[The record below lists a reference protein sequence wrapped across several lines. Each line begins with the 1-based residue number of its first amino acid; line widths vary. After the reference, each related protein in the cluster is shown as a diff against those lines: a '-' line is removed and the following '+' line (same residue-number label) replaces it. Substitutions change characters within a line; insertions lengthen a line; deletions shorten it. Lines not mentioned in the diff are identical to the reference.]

1 MLVATFFSVVVFVS
15 MLLVCFMVLHGMKQG
30 YITPV
35 FGVVLIVCAVAT
47 STWTVSMIYS
57 KVPAMVSSN

>member
-15 MLLVCFMVLHGMKQG
+15 MLLVCFMVLHGMRNKM
-30 YITPV
+30 ITPV
-35 FGVVLIVCAVAT
+35 FGMVLIVCAVAIT
-47 STWTVSMIYS
+47 TWTVSMIYE